1 MTDSKVTLLEG
12 VIEDSFAEKIPLV
25 ELKRKDGNIWY
36 IHHHSVYKHKNQE
49 KVRVIFDCS
58 AQFHGTSLKDDL
70 LQGPNFTNNLVYNT
84 FRI

>member
-36 IHHHSVYKHKNQE
+36 ILCTCKHKKQE
-49 KVRVIFDCS
+49 KLRVIFDCS
-58 AQFHGTSLKDDL
+58 AQFHGTSLKEDL

-84 FRI
+84 SRI